1 MTASRSTALFSPF
14 EIGSL
19 SLDNRIFVAPMCQYS
34 APGGAPG
41 SWHLQHYGALAV
53 GGAAAMSIEATAVS
67 AEGRITEGCLG
78 LYDDEQ
84 EHGFTG
90 LVQHLRRLSSIRVGI
105 QLTHA
110 GRKGSC
116 HAPWDGGGGLAEGG
130 WPLIAPSAIAF
141 GAGRAVPKAMGESD
155 IERVARAFVGS
166 ARRALRI
173 GVDYLELHLAHG
185 YLLSSFLSPLSNRRD
200 DAYGGCLSRRMRFP
214 LEVVSRVRAEWPA
227 GRPLGVRINS
237 HDWLDGGLSF
247 DDTLHVC
254 AALKEAG
261 VDFIC
266 VSAGA
271 VAEGVRIPAE
281 PGYLLDYARRVR
293 RATGLAT
300 RAVGLIHQPRLAERA
315 IVGGHAD
322 CVAIGRAML
331 FDPRW
336 ALKAAMTL
344 GVPAAFPRQYGL
356 GSPRSWPGAAA
367 ALPGY

>member
-1 MTASRSTALFSPF
+1 MSALFSPF
-14 EIGSL
+14 EIGKL
-19 SLDNRIFVAPMCQYS
+19 QFDNRIFVAPMCQYS
-34 APGGAPG
+34 ASGGVPG
-41 SWHLQHYGALAV
+41 SWHMQHYGALAI
-53 GGAAAMSIEATAVS
+53 GGAAAMTIEATAAS
-67 AEGRITEGCLG
+67 AEGRITDGCLG
-78 LYDDEQ
+78 LHNDQQ
-84 EHGFTG
+84 EYGLTG
-90 LVQHLRRLSSIRVGI
+90 LVQHIRRLSPIRVGI

-116 HAPWDGGGGLAEGG
+116 HAPWHGGGGLGEGG
-130 WPLIAPSAIAF
+130 WPLVAPSAIAF
-141 GAGRAVPKAMGESD
+141 GQGRAVPKAMEESD
-155 IERVARAFVGS
+155 FERIAQAFVAS

-200 DAYGGCLSRRMRFP
+200 DAYGRDLAGRMRFP

-247 DDTLHVC
+247 DDTLRVC
-254 AALKEAG
+254 AALKDAG

-271 VAEGVRIPAE
+271 VAERVRIPAE
-281 PGYLLDYARRVR
+281 PGYLLDYAARVR
-293 RATGLAT
+293 KAIGLPT
-300 RAVGLIHQPRLAERA
+300 RAVGLIHQPRLAE
-315 IVGGHAD
+315 HAVASGRSD

-336 ALKAAMTL
+336 ALKAAMSL
-344 GVPAAFPRQYGL
+344 GVEPAFPRQYGL
-356 GSPRSWPGAAA
+356 GSPRSWPGTAA

>member
-1 MTASRSTALFSPF
+1 MTALFSPF

-19 SLDNRIFVAPMCQYS
+19 ALDNRIFVAPMCQYS
-34 APGGAPG
+34 ASGGVPG

-67 AEGRITEGCLG
+67 VEGRITDGCLG
-78 LYDDEQ
+78 LYNDVQEQ
-84 EHGFTG
+84 GLAG
-90 LVQHLRRLSSIRVGI
+90 LVQHLRRLSSIRVGL

-116 HAPWDGGGGLAEGG
+116 HAPWDGGGGLGTEG

-141 GAGRAVPKAMGESD
+141 GQGRAVPKAMEAPD
-155 IERVARAFVGS
+155 FKRVAEAFAVG

-200 DAYGGCLSRRMRFP
+200 DAYGGSLSRRMRFP
-214 LEVVSRVRAEWPA
+214 LEVAARARAEWPA
-227 GRPLGVRINS
+227 GRPMGVRINC

-247 DDTLHVC
+247 DDTLHIC
-254 AALKEAG
+254 AALKDVG

-271 VAEGVRIPAE
+271 VVEGVRIPAE
-281 PGYLLDYARRVR
+281 PGYLLDYAARVR
-293 RATGLAT
+293 KATGLAT
-300 RAVGLIHQPRLAERA
+300 RAVGLIHQPQLAERA
-315 IVGGHAD
+315 IAQGQAD

-336 ALKAAMTL
+336 ALKAAISL
-344 GVPAAFPRQYGL
+344 GVQAAFPRQYGL

>member
-1 MTASRSTALFSPF
+1 MTALFSPF
-14 EIGSL
+14 EIGNL

-34 APGGAPG
+34 ASGGVPG

-67 AEGRITEGCLG
+67 EEGRITEGCLG
-78 LYDDEQ
+78 LYSDEQ
-84 EHGFTG
+84 EQGFAA
-90 LVQHLRRLSSIRVGI
+90 LVQHLRRLSSIRVGL

-116 HAPWDGGGGLAEGG
+116 HAPWDGGGGLGAAG
-130 WPLIAPSAIAF
+130 WSLIAPSAIAF
-141 GAGRAVPKAMGESD
+141 GQGRAVPEVMEESD
-155 IERVARAFVGS
+155 FERVAQAFVAS
-166 ARRALRI
+166 AHRALRI

-200 DAYGGCLSRRMRFP
+200 DAYGGSLAARMRFP
-214 LEVVSRVRAEWPA
+214 LEVVSRVRSEWPS

-237 HDWLDGGLSF
+237 HDWLDGGLDF
-247 DDTLHVC
+247 GETLHIC

-261 VDFIC
+261 VDFLC

-281 PGYLLDYARRVR
+281 PGYLLDYAARVR
-293 RATGLAT
+293 KATGLAT
-300 RAVGLIHQPRLAERA
+300 RAVGLIHQPQLAEHA
-315 IVGGHAD
+315 IARGQAD

-336 ALKAAMTL
+336 ALKAAMSL

-356 GSPRSWPGAAA
+356 GSPRSWAGAAV